1 MRLEN
6 VKEFSKRTKT
16 SKSTIYRFYKKN
28 EDLWLETKFKYNK
41 RLFPVEHEKYFNSE
55 LLHDENK
62 VLSQQNK
69 SMRNLIDCLM
79 DKDSL
84 QQTLWYMD
92 WSFFGAVAY
101 KFERNKKSCFRMMN
115 ALFDELNKEYGDE
128 TELRMFFSTEPFK
141 ERKGYHNHFVVF
153 VEKTRLHE
161 AVMDTIDEFFY
172 SDRLKMEA
180 YNKYEAGLFYICKDG
195 LINEDWDI
203 LLSSTKDREKLLE
216 LNSLK

>member
-1 MRLEN
+1 MKLEN

-41 RLFPVEHEKYFNSE
+41 RLFPVEHQKYFNRE

-79 DKDSL
+79 DKNSL

-101 KFERNKKSCFRMMN
+101 KAERNKKSCFRMMN
-115 ALFDELNKEYGDE
+115 ALFNDLVEKYGDE
-128 TELRMFFSTEPFK
+128 TGVRLFFSTEPFTN
-141 ERKGYHNHFVVF
+141 RKGYHNHFVIYI
-153 VEKTRLHE
+153 EKKRFHDL
-161 AVMDTIDEFFY
+161 VMNSIYEFFY
-172 SDRLKMEA
+172 SDRVQLDL
-180 YNKYEAGLFYICKDG
+180 YNKYEAGIFYACKDG

-203 LLSSTKDREKLLE
+203 LLTNTNDRDKLVQ
-216 LNSLK
+216 LNNIE

>member
-1 MRLEN
+1 MKLEN

-16 SKSTIYRFYKKN
+16 SKSTIYRFYRKN
-28 EDLWLETKFKYNK
+28 EDLFLETKLKYNK
-41 RLFPVEHEKYFNSE
+41 RLIPVDHEKYFNSE

-79 DKDSL
+79 DKNSL

-101 KFERNKKSCFRMMN
+101 KLDRNKKSCFKVMN
-115 ALFDELNKEYGDE
+115 SLFDMLVEKYGEE
-128 TELRMFFSTEPFK
+128 TEIRLFFSTEPFAN
-141 ERKGYHNHFVVF
+141 RKGYHNHFVIY
-153 VEKTRLHE
+153 VEKKRLHE
-161 AVMDTIDEFFY
+161 EVLLFIEEFFY
-172 SDRLKMEA
+172 FDRIELKL
-180 YNKYEAGLFYICKDG
+180 YNKYEAGIFYAAKEG

-203 LLSSTKDREKLLE
+203 LLSNRKDRDKLIQ
-216 LNSLK
+216 LNNAA

>member
-1 MRLEN
+1 MKLEN

-62 VLSQQNK
+62 VLIQQNK

-79 DKDSL
+79 DKNSL

-92 WSFFGAVAY
+92 WSFFGTVAY
-101 KFERNKKSCFRMMN
+101 KSERNKKSCYRMMN
-115 ALFDELNKEYGDE
+115 ALFDDLVEKYGE
-128 TELRMFFSTEPFK
+128 KTELRLFFTTEPFIN
-141 ERKGYHNHFVVF
+141 RKGHHNHFVIYI
-153 VEKTRLHE
+153 EKQRLHDI
-161 AVMDTIDEFFY
+161 VMNSIYEFFY
-172 SDRLKMEA
+172 ADRVQLDL
-180 YNKYEAGLFYICKDG
+180 YNKYEAGIFYACKDG

-203 LLSSTKDREKLLE
+203 LLTNTNDRDKLIQ
-216 LNSLK
+216 LNNGA